1 MLGRRLVIGAA
12 VAAVLSGGVA
22 VGTASA
28 GTVGLGLDYTC
39 GPGVVVH
46 ADVTAV
52 VPDEG
57 MVGGNVPYLEPAYLD
72 VDVTFA
78 LDRAPAGVRIDG
90 DSTASLAATVVG
102 PAGTTAT
109 AAALSFAP
117 TLLTP
122 SGGPVKAA
130 GGFPQLGLYPA
141 GDYAI
146 HLGDLTLSLRPEHP
160 NGTPAGAATTVTCRH
175 SGPNDLLT
183 VVKSES
189 SIIEHPVRPSQLQVT
204 AVTPTSVSLSWY
216 STSWW
221 FPTIGYDV
229 FLDGVKVAFVTDKQ
243 ATLTGLSPDTQH
255 RVKVTT
261 KDSYGFSSPKSQ
273 GLVFAT
279 PPRGR

>member
-1 MLGRRLVIGAA
+1 MVNPEWWNGLPSDVRSAIQAAADKAVQRSLHKTDGVPAEHIKVLNDKGMQAIALSKAQEKVMADAMQPAVKKALAALKRAAAPDGLPGAHHFYITFKTEA
-12 VAAVLSGGVA
+12 
-22 VGTASA
+22 
-28 GTVGLGLDYTC
+28 
-39 GPGVVVH
+39 PGV
-46 ADVTAV
+46 
-52 VPDEG
+52 
-57 MVGGNVPYLEPAYLD
+57 
-72 VDVTFA
+72 
-78 LDRAPAGVRIDG
+78 
-90 DSTASLAATVVG
+90 
-102 PAGTTAT
+102 
-109 AAALSFAP
+109 
-117 TLLTP
+117 
-122 SGGPVKAA
+122 
-130 GGFPQLGLYPA
+130 
-141 GDYAI
+141 
-146 HLGDLTLSLRPEHP
+146 
-160 NGTPAGAATTVTCRH
+160 

-273 GLVFAT
+273 GLVFVWMSTDPRFDGEPDEAPPTFPGVVGGAT
-279 PPRGR
+279 DQMHPAHSHADADADAGGSTWGGRAPSPRSGAGASTSM

>member
-39 GPGVVVH
+39 GPGIVVH

-57 MVGGNVPYLEPAYLD
+57 MAGGNVPYLEPAYID
-72 VDVTFA
+72 VDVAFT
-78 LDRAPAGVRIDG
+78 LDRAPVGVRIDG

-117 TLLTP
+117 TLLTS
-122 SGGPVKAA
+122 SGGLVKAA
-130 GGFPQLGLYPA
+130 GGFPALTVYPS
-141 GDYAI
+141 GSYAI
-146 HLGDLTLSLRPEHP
+146 HLGDLTLSLRPERAD
-160 NGTPAGAATTVTCRH
+160 GTPAGPAVTATCRH
-175 SGPNDLLT
+175 SGPDLLT

-189 SIIEHPVRPSQLQVT
+189 TIVEHPVRPSQLQVT

-243 ATLTGLSPDTQH
+243 ATLTGLGPDTQH

-261 KDSYGFSSPKSQ
+261 RDSHGFSSPKSQ

-279 PPRGR
+279 PPLGR